1 MSATISYWRAQKR
14 KAEEEL
20 RKLGADEDEDEDSN
34 SSSSQDGESSPRDD
48 HGSAASEAAAAPP
61 PAARPSNSSSSQD
74 GESSPRDD
82 HGSAASEAAAA
93 PPPAARPLMPS
104 NLSTEQH
111 ATEIKILALAKPLC
125 NKAIPVPG
133 WLGWDLH
140 QRDGKYQANGRKDY
154 LSNTSGA
161 LKGFL
166 EGGYWRNSDPAMADP
181 RDLIRF
187 FHANASS
194 RTTVTK
200 FKRRMSTVK
209 THWGDCA
216 YSLMG
221 RIFCHFANGCSN
233 VDEADA
239 AFKAALDT

>member
-1 MSATISYWRAQKR
+1 MSAAISYWRAQKR

-20 RKLGADEDEDEDSN
+20 RKLGADEDEDEDRN
-34 SSSSQDGESSPRDD
+34 SSSSQDDKSSPRDD
-48 HGSAASEAAAAPP
+48 HSSAASEAA
-61 PAARPSNSSSSQD
+61 
-74 GESSPRDD
+74 
-82 HGSAASEAAAA
+82 AAAA

-111 ATEIKILALAKPLC
+111 ATVIKILALAKPLC

-140 QRDGKYQANGRKDY
+140 QRDGNYQANGKKTY